1 MGKFSIMAPI
11 VLGYWD
17 TRGLAQPIRMLL
29 EYAGADWKDEQY
41 SCGHAPDYDKTCWF
55 GIKDTLGFD
64 YPNLPYLIDGHI
76 KITQSNAI
84 LRYLGRKF
92 ELDGKTEEDRVQVD
106 IMLENAMDFRNGFV
120 RLCYN
125 PKFDEMKEGFLK
137 NLPGTLEKF
146 SNYLGDRKFFAA
158 DYVTFPDFHMYEML
172 YSHRLLAPELVN
184 KHANLVAFIERFEK
198 LPKIGEF
205 LKSDKSPGP
214 MNNKM

>member
-1 MGKFSIMAPI
+1 
-11 VLGYWD
+11 
-17 TRGLAQPIRMLL
+17 MLL

-41 SCGHAPDYDKTCWF
+41 SCGPAPDYDKTCWF

-137 NLPGTLEKF
+137 NLPGT
-146 SNYLGDRKFFAA
+146 
-158 DYVTFPDFHMYEML
+158 
-172 YSHRLLAPELVN
+172 
-184 KHANLVAFIERFEK
+184 
-198 LPKIGEF
+198 
-205 LKSDKSPGP
+205 
-214 MNNKM
+214 

>member
-1 MGKFSIMAPI
+1 MGIMAPI

-17 TRGLAQPIRMLL
+17 IRGLAQPIRMLL

-41 SCGHAPDYDKTCWF
+41 SCGPAPDYDKTCWF

-92 ELDGKTEEDRVQVD
+92 E
-106 IMLENAMDFRNGFV
+106 
-120 RLCYN
+120 
-125 PKFDEMKEGFLK
+125 FDEMKEGFLK

-184 KHANLVAFIERFEK
+184 K
-198 LPKIGEF
+198 
-205 LKSDKSPGP
+205 
-214 MNNKM
+214 